1 MNSTQLSNRLR
12 AAAGM
17 VTKGNIVAD
26 VGCDHAYT
34 SIYLC
39 REGIAPGVIAM
50 DVNKGPLA
58 GAKAHVEKAGLSG
71 QIDIRLSDG
80 LEKLVPGEADTVLLC
95 GMGGLLMI
103 KILSDYPETT
113 ASLKELVLQPQS
125 ELGEVRRFLH
135 QHGYQITKEHMLK
148 EDGKFYVMMRAV
160 PCTELETYASEAEY
174 LYGKLLLDEKNEVL
188 SEFLEREY
196 RLRREVLAALSG
208 QKTENANKRRESLS
222 REFSMIEEAR
232 VRLNLVRNDVMQQ
245 KYGN

>member
-1 MNSTQLSNRLR
+1 MNAIQLSERLR

-39 REGIAPGVIAM
+39 RENIAPKVIAM

-58 GAKAHVEKAGLSG
+58 GAKAHVEQAGCLK

-103 KILSDYPETT
+103 KILSDYPAAT

-125 ELGEVRRFLH
+125 EQGEVRRFLH
-135 QHGYQITKEHMLK
+135 QKGYQITREHMLK

-160 PCTELETYASEAEY
+160 PCREPEMYHSDCEY
-174 LYGKLLLDEKNEVL
+174 LYGKLLLEEKNEVL
-188 SEFLEREY
+188 GEFLEREY
-196 RLRREVLAALSG
+196 RLRNEVLIALSG
-208 QKTENANKRRESLS
+208 QNTNHAKQRRMSLLK
-222 REFSMIEEAR
+222 EFADIEEAR
-232 VRLNLVRNDVMQQ
+232 ARMR
-245 KYGN
+245 

>member
-1 MNSTQLSNRLR
+1 MKTIQLSKRLL

-26 VGCDHAYT
+26 IGCDHAYT

-39 REGIAPGVIAM
+39 QTGIAPRVIAM

-58 GAKAHVEKAGLSG
+58 GAKEHVEEAKLSG

-80 LEKLVPGEADTVLLC
+80 LQNLSPGEADTVLLC

-113 ASLKELVLQPQS
+113 ASLKELILQPQS
-125 ELGEVRRFLH
+125 EVGEVRKFLH
-135 QHGYQITKEHMLK
+135 NKGYRITNEHMLK

-160 PCTELETYASEAEY
+160 LCDTPQAYETECEY
-174 LYGKLLLDEKNEVL
+174 LYGKLLLEEKNKVL
-188 SEFLEREY
+188 KDYLNREWRLKSDVMDALEGQESENV
-196 RLRREVLAALSG
+196 LRRKKTL
-208 QKTENANKRRESLS
+208 QK
-222 REFSMIEEAR
+222 EFSLIEEAR
-232 VRLNLVRNDVMQQ
+232 AWF
-245 KYGN
+245 